1 MLFMHREKHII
12 KQRAWYDSTCAKGM
26 LFMWRMSGRRELSH
40 KCVWFEVLVGNSRRD
55 IEVFEKFG
63 TISQEMGM

>member
-1 MLFMHREKHII
+1 MKTEVPLIGLRIPK
-12 KQRAWYDSTCAKGM
+12 
-26 LFMWRMSGRRELSH
+26 WRMSGRRELSH

>member
-1 MLFMHREKHII
+1 MALPFFGIAMKTVVPLIGLRIPK
-12 KQRAWYDSTCAKGM
+12 
-26 LFMWRMSGRRELSH
+26 WRMSGRRELSH